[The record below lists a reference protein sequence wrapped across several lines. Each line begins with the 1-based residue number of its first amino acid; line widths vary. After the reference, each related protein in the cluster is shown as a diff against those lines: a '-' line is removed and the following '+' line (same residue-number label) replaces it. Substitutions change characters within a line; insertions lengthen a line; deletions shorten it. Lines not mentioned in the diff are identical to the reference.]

1 MSSTLHAET
10 SRHCVFALTPT
21 SGNLLAMIYDVS
33 AKLNVERAAEF
44 HDKLTNGTI
53 ARQEPDG
60 NEIVAAM
67 ARARVSDDGQVR
79 WTETCFC
86 PTPLQHERETYLDR
100 YFQNIKTRLVDDHQ
114 VYDGTPLMDHL
125 LA

>member
-1 MSSTLHAET
+1 
-10 SRHCVFALTPT
+10 
-21 SGNLLAMIYDVS
+21 MIYAVS
-33 AKLNVERAAEF
+33 AELNAGLAAEF

-53 ARQEPDG
+53 AGQEPDG
-60 NEIVAAM
+60 NEIIAAM
-67 ARARVSDDGQVR
+67 ARARVTDDGHVR